1 MKRKILIFIFLINSV
16 IFSAPMKESIVGKWI
31 DDYGDMLIIR
41 KRNNE
46 FYADYITTKYI
57 DEINATDEYVFRN
70 RKVNIRNNIYYDVH
84 GNGKLYFINKKGY
97 LNVLDMKTKRI
108 LNQNDGTVY
117 FMVKKE

>member
-1 MKRKILIFIFLINSV
+1 MKRKKLIFIFLINSV